1 MQGHYPRQAQ
11 LFPIICAVTQK
22 RTICVCFFS
31 CFFPA
36 FFFFFFSSSFFLF
49 FFFRAFFPPLSAP
62 RPIPLHP
69 LLILLS
75 FSHALPATL
84 NRLVKEDVRVN
95 SLLSEVPGM

>member
-36 FFFFFFSSSFFLF
+36 FFFCFFFLLLFLPCF
-49 FFFRAFFPPLSAP
+49 LSPPPPLSAP